1 MNNVFLSKYKYISLE
16 IYAEILTL
24 TEFEI
29 QEKNTEFEKMQNY

>member
-1 MNNVFLSKYKYISLE
+1 MNNVFLSKNKYISLE

-29 QEKNTEFEKMQNY
+29 QEKILEKMQNY